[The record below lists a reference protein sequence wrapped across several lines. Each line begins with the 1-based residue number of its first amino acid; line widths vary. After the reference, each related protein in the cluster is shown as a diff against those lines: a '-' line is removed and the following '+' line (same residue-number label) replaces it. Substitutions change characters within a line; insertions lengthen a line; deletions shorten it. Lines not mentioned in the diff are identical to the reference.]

1 MLKQKKKKL
10 LSFLEKIVK
19 IFYRKRKMIGEENIP
34 EEPCILVGN
43 HSQMHSPLA
52 AELFLKNKL
61 IWCDGPMMN
70 RKEVPEY
77 TARVFWGNKPKR
89 VKWFYKLLGHLM
101 ARPASFILGNADTIG
116 VYRDARLITTFNDTV
131 EALSKGINI
140 VIFPEN
146 EFEFNEI
153 VDNFNLKF
161 VDVARLYYKATGKA
175 VCFVP
180 MYHAAKLKKIV
191 YGRPIRFEPSMNNVE
206 QRTVICDYLKEEITR
221 IAKELPR
228 HKVVPFNNVPK
239 KEYKYSK

>member
-1 MLKQKKKKL
+1 MLKPKKKRL
-10 LSFLEKIVK
+10 LNFLEGIVK

-43 HSQMHSPLA
+43 HSQMHSPIA
-52 AELFLKNKL
+52 TELFLKNKL

-70 RKEVPEY
+70 RKEIPEY
-77 TARVFWGNKPKR
+77 TSRVFWGNKPKS

-101 ARPASFILGNADTIG
+101 ARPAAFVLGNADTIG

-161 VDVARLYYKATGKA
+161 VDVARLYYKATGKS

-180 MYHAAKLKKIV
+180 MYHAVKLKKIV
-191 YGRPIRFEPSMNNVE
+191 YGKPIRFNPTMPNIE

-228 HKVVPFNNVPK
+228 HKVVPFNNVGK
-239 KEYKYSK
+239 KNYKYSK